1 MLLRALANIENVL
14 RHRWVKSPPTIRK
27 NMKFSI
33 HRLVSAG
40 LILTACNLAIAQQTV
55 EFNSLNSQNGFH
67 HIYKGEA
74 EYTDKINGVFTRPGG
89 VTGNVPVMVIMHS
102 SAGISDAST
111 GTWSRHF
118 LEMGIATFIVDSFT
132 PRGLKSSW
140 ADQSVLTDA
149 GSAADGLKALEAVAK
164 IPGVDVNRIGVIGFS
179 RGAMA
184 ALHTSI
190 KRVNN
195 TILGRNSPLKFA
207 LHIAFYPACVRYGTP
222 NGQPTLVVLG
232 DKDFNHPVSACQN
245 YVDVLKE
252 RGAKDVTFVVYP
264 GATHG
269 FDVNHKDVYNAR
281 IVSHRDCK
289 RRTEDLDNLSYLIE
303 GVKVTAKEYIDYSK
317 SCSSYGMQVNYNREA
332 DVASKKLVADFVRK
346 HFAL

>member
-1 MLLRALANIENVL
+1 
-14 RHRWVKSPPTIRK
+14 
-27 NMKFSI
+27 MKFSI
-33 HRLVSAG
+33 RG
-40 LILTACNLAIAQQTV
+40 LIKACVMVAACNAAFAQQII

-67 HIYKGEA
+67 HIYKSEA
-74 EYTDKINGVFTRPGG
+74 EYTDKINGVFTRPSGG
-89 VTGNVPVMVIMHS
+89 TGNVPVMVIMHS

-111 GTWSRHF
+111 GAWSRHF
-118 LEMGIATFIVDSFT
+118 LQMGIATFVVDSFT

-179 RGAMA
+179 RGGMA

-245 YVDVLKE
+245 YVDELKQ

-269 FDVNHKDVYNAR
+269 FDVERNKDVYNAR

-317 SCSSYGMQVNYNREA
+317 SCSSYGMQVSYNQSA
-332 DVASKKLVADFVRK
+332 DVASKKLVAEFVRQ
-346 HFAL
+346 HFAM

>member
-1 MLLRALANIENVL
+1 
-14 RHRWVKSPPTIRK
+14 
-27 NMKFSI
+27 MKFSI
-33 HRLVSAG
+33 RG
-40 LILTACNLAIAQQTV
+40 LIKVGVMVAACNVAFAQQTI
-55 EFNSLNSQNGFH
+55 EFNSLNSQQGFS

-74 EYTDKINGVFTRPGG
+74 NYTDRVNGVFTRPSGA
-89 VTGNVPVMVIMHS
+89 TGNVPVMVMVIMHG

-111 GTWSRHF
+111 GKWSRYF
-118 LEMGIATFIVDSFT
+118 LEMGIATFVIDSFT
-132 PRGLKSSW
+132 PRGLISSW

-195 TILGRNSPLKFA
+195 TILGRGSPLKFA

-222 NGQPTLVVLG
+222 NGQPTLLVLG
-232 DKDFNHPVSACQN
+232 DNDPNHSVSSCQN
-245 YVDVLKE
+245 YVDELRN

-264 GATHG
+264 GAYHG
-269 FDVNHKDVYNAR
+269 FDIDRKDVYNAR

-303 GVKVTAKEYIDYSK
+303 GVKVSAKEYIDYSK
-317 SCSSYGMQVNYNREA
+317 SCSSYGMQIGYNQAA
-332 DVASKKLVADFVRK
+332 DVASRKLVADFVRK
-346 HFAL
+346 YFGM